1 MIRRPP
7 RSTRTDTLFPYTTL
21 FRSLGD
27 AGASRRRPRLSPGRR
42 TSKRQLEA
50 RRQWQTAGHLAH
62 FLVADAVGLVA
73 RVVEGGGK
81 QVLEHLLFGRDHQ
94 AVVNGDRLDA
104 PFRRGAD
111 LPEADA
117 RDALDP
123 DRVPFRS
130 ARRRVGKEGGR
141 ACT

>member
-1 MIRRPP
+1 MTAGGTERKGIAPAKARVAIA
-7 RSTRTDTLFPYTTL
+7 L
-21 FRSLGD
+21 LGD

-50 RRQWQTAGHLAH
+50 RRQRQTAGHLAH

-104 PFRRGAD
+104 
-111 LPEADA
+111 
-117 RDALDP
+117 
-123 DRVPFRS
+123 RS
-130 ARRRVGKEGGR
+130 EEH
-141 ACT
+141 TSELQS